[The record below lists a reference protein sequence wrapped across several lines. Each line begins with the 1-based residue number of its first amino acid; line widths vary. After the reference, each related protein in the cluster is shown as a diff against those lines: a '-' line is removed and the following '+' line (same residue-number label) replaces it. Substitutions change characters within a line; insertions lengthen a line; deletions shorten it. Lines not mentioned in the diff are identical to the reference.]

1 MLAVQ
6 NFQQRLFSGYQRS
19 LTLPPTYK
27 YLYGNPVQPLVPL
40 HTSRRGVLIIGASPP
55 ARLAAVAAEEDVPVG
70 DLTAPFV
77 TAAYFDGRR
86 IRSIPGGQTLAETL
100 LQPLGLN
107 AEQCWLTYLVRVFLF
122 DDSHVRQYRRLGCN
136 WPEWETRSRFEA
148 LARQSLPWL
157 AQELALARPK
167 LVITLGANV
176 AGVLQGINGREARAG
191 LLGGQLTDLWLDD
204 TVVYPVL
211 HLPHPG
217 TTTGTAGG
225 QVICLPAAQTVVRRL
240 VGDG

>member
-1 MLAVQ
+1 MLAIQ
-6 NFQQRLFSGYQRS
+6 NFQQRLFNLYKG
-19 LTLPPTYK
+19 TVPLPPTYA
-27 YLYGNPVQPLVPL
+27 YVYGNPVQPLVPL
-40 HTSRRGVLIIGASPP
+40 HTPQRSVVIIGAYPL
-55 ARLAAVAAEEDVPVG
+55 ARFAAVGQEENVPIE
-70 DLTAPFV
+70 DLSAPFSAE
-77 TAAYFDGRR
+77 TYFDGRR

-176 AGVLQGINGREARAG
+176 AGILQAVNGAEARAG

-217 TTTGTAGG
+217 TAGG
-225 QVICLPAAQTVVRRL
+225 QADYLPAAQTVVRRL
-240 VGDG
+240 VGGG